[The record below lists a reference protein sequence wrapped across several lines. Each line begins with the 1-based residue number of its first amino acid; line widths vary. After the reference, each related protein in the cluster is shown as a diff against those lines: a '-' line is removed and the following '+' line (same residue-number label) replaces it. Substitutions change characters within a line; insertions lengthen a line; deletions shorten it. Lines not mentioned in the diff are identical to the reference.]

1 MKSNNKS
8 ISGNFT
14 LQNNGKYQNSVKLI
28 HFISRV
34 FWGLNI
40 WDFFVIL
47 YLDGAQLVLPYG
59 LVVQHRPEAAA
70 YIFPKRPPPCP
81 PWSIVV
87 VVAKRPH
94 EEEVPVRRQLQV
106 SCMEILIIIGSFWG
120 VFLDYWS

>member
-1 MKSNNKS
+1 M
-8 ISGNFT
+8 IS
-14 LQNNGKYQNSVKLI
+14 
-28 HFISRV
+28 
-34 FWGLNI
+34 
-40 WDFFVIL
+40 

-94 EEEVPVRRQLQV
+94 EEVPVRRQLQV